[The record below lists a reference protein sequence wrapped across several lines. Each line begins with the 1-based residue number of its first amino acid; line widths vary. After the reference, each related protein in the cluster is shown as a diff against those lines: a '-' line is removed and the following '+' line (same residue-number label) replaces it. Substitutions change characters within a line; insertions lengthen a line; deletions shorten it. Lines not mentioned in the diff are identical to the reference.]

1 MFNTTNNSTRISN
14 NLNINAVNGT
24 ILKSYPK
31 SFFKRF
37 HLQSDFSKSIL
48 NEHPSMDIHEESRG
62 AGTRFSNYKPVV
74 ILQMMIC
81 GDMEVIAE
89 IMLKEDFE
97 EIFKSEVEQ

>member
-37 HLQSDFSKSIL
+37 HLQSDFAKSIL
-48 NEHPSMDIHEESRG
+48 NEHPRMDKSEV
-62 AGTRFSNYKPVV
+62 T
-74 ILQMMIC
+74 ILQMMMC
-81 GDMEVIAE
+81 GDMEIIAE
-89 IMLKEDFE
+89 IMLKEDFDKL
-97 EIFKSEVEQ
+97 FKSEVEQ

>member
-37 HLQSDFSKSIL
+37 HLKSDFAKSIL
-48 NEHPSMDIHEESRG
+48 NEYPMMDIHEENGG
-62 AGTRFSNYKPVV
+62 AGARFSNYKPVV
-74 ILQMMIC
+74 ILQMMMC
-81 GDMEVIAE
+81 GDMDVIAE
-89 IMLKEDFE
+89 IMLKKDFDE
-97 EIFKSEVEQ
+97 LFENNAD